1 MSFDQN
7 STRPGH
13 FTPSWKYVLSKVQ
26 EGNYKRFRR
35 KLTIKKVWDAVLEVD
50 QGGEGGDAVV
60 VGSGGVGD
68 LDKVDAFAVAIVVD
82 RLQAFQNL
90 VGLC

>member
-1 MSFDQN
+1 MYRF
-7 STRPGH
+7 
-13 FTPSWKYVLSKVQ
+13 K
-26 EGNYKRFRR
+26 EGNCKRFRR

-60 VGSGGVGD
+60 VGGGGVGD

-90 VGLC
+90 VRLC

>member
-1 MSFDQN
+1 MKTLQGRFEVC
-7 STRPGH
+7 
-13 FTPSWKYVLSKVQ
+13 VLSNVQ
-26 EGNYKRFRR
+26 IQRRELQKER
-35 KLTIKKVWDAVLEVD
+35 KLTIKKVWHAVLEVD

-82 RLQAFQNL
+82 RLQALQNL
-90 VGLC
+90 VRLC